1 MSRPPVKC
9 WRLVYNTASKRVF
22 ILYEAEGHTQT
33 MQTMFCS
40 DPTDGS
46 PGSVSSAEGKRQ
58 CLDEI
63 KRLELVYSPP
73 PAEMV
78 QGRDWSL
85 RPFLYA
91 RRRAAAI
98 RFSSRISSSSW
109 K

>member
-1 MSRPPVKC
+1 MASVITQKQVTVNVSPACKC
-9 WRLVYNTASKRVF
+9 WRLVWNTLSKRVF
-22 ILYEAEGHTQT
+22 ILYENEGHTMT

-58 CLDEI
+58 CIAEI

-78 QGRDWSL
+78 
-85 RPFLYA
+85 
-91 RRRAAAI
+91 RAEI
-98 RFSSRISSSSW
+98 GP
-109 K
+109 